1 MEVNSKRAK
10 FCLPIEERYV
20 LQSRKHSLSGYFSV
34 KHVILRLKCRKCGVF
49 HIFGICFVQNYT
61 FSALRANFG
70 GIIFYLLCFFKAI
83 VFVYRQ
89 MVAFHQYRNTVT
101 VVFMNLLLHIP
112 CKPILSNDRG
122 AEMYAPIVLRDI
134 TIGLQ
139 HTLDIGVFLVHVSL
153 SRYLAKNHFFQNT
166 SF

>member
-1 MEVNSKRAK
+1 M
-10 FCLPIEERYV
+10 
-20 LQSRKHSLSGYFSV
+20 
-34 KHVILRLKCRKCGVF
+34 CRKCGVS

-83 VFVYRQ
+83 VFVYCKA
-89 MVAFHQYRNTVT
+89 VAFRQFLQHCNCVA

-134 TIGLQ
+134 TVGLQ
-139 HTLDIGVFLVHVSL
+139 HTLDIGVFFVHISL
-153 SRYLAKNHFFQNT
+153 IRYLVKNHFFQNT